1 MPGGTQS
8 LRSFRAKWAFLVF
21 EVFAVISTLVCL
33 KILPKSWVI
42 HQRHWIQYKWAKITN
57 NPTAAK
63 RHAEL
68 AKAKTERERK
78 NTVLLEDDHGT
89 DETPATAEDKMVAI
103 EV

>member
-1 MPGGTQS
+1 
-8 LRSFRAKWAFLVF
+8 
-21 EVFAVISTLVCL
+21 
-33 KILPKSWVI
+33 
-42 HQRHWIQYKWAKITN
+42 
-57 NPTAAK
+57 
-63 RHAEL
+63 L